1 MIASP
6 SSLPTKREI
15 AFICIHVFNIFNL
28 ILFIV
33 YTGRGWEAGWLTAPL
48 NTSKFKLSSSNCIS
62 GCEAGTRG
70 GESYSYKYIISF
82 NLFSFF
88 PFFAPFFKFSFFALN
103 LNIHFTSIC
112 MQIYI
117 FLYVNYL
124 NFIHNKKKRCRK
136 GY

>member
-33 YTGRGWEAGWLTAPL
+33 YTGRGWDAGWLTVPL
-48 NTSKFKLSSSNCIS
+48 NTSKFKLSNSNCIS

-88 PFFAPFFKFSFFALN
+88 PFFRSFLHILIFCFKLEHPLHFNMYA
-103 LNIHFTSIC
+103 NIHFSIC
-112 MQIYI
+112 KLFKFYSQ
-117 FLYVNYL
+117 
-124 NFIHNKKKRCRK
+124 
-136 GY
+136 